1 MVHVHYCRFRPNWV
15 AMSHMIQKVSLCLEA
30 GGWLGFLTM
39 LIFVSSWVVFLA
51 LTHTFR
57 GVWDERIRLS
67 LSWERP
73 ALEQVFCGRSFGK
86 IPLNKLVREKTL
98 IVGSSMIKRSITL
111 TLRRR
116 FKFLWRVKL
125 QHFIRLT
132 SIYRLDRCH
141 HTTLTFRKRSR
152 LTSAYSLF
160 AKFFHRFKNEYRW
173 PSACQ
178 KYPSWLPWEQSN
190 TDAIPALQDWGSLD
204 TLDERET
211 WFFPSTCT
219 SCIYLTVCIW

>member
-1 MVHVHYCRFRPNWV
+1 M
-15 AMSHMIQKVSLCLEA
+15 
-30 GGWLGFLTM
+30 
-39 LIFVSSWVVFLA
+39 
-51 LTHTFR
+51 
-57 GVWDERIRLS
+57 
-67 LSWERP
+67 
-73 ALEQVFCGRSFGK
+73 EQVFCGRSFGK
-86 IPLNKLVREKTL
+86 IPLNKLVREKTV

-132 SIYRLDRCH
+132 LIYRLDRCH

-152 LTSAYSLF
+152 LTQYLLSDKKRLTSVILYVPSCTCATQWIHVAMSTSRSLLTSAYSLF

-178 KYPSWLPWEQSN
+178 KYPS
-190 TDAIPALQDWGSLD
+190 
-204 TLDERET
+204 
-211 WFFPSTCT
+211 
-219 SCIYLTVCIW
+219 